1 MGDFFG
7 TLLEQFMGL
16 RWLRYLVAAIVVI
29 GTVVKG
35 DFSTALPWLVL
46 AIITGWLVIH
56 ALIDRYRANKR
67 GPMR

>member
-7 TLLEQFMGL
+7 TILEQFMGW
-16 RWLRYLVAAIVVI
+16 RWLRYLVAAVVI
-29 GTVVKG
+29 LGTVLKG

-46 AIITGWLVIH
+46 AIILGWLIIH
-56 ALIDRYRANKR
+56 ALIDRHRATRR